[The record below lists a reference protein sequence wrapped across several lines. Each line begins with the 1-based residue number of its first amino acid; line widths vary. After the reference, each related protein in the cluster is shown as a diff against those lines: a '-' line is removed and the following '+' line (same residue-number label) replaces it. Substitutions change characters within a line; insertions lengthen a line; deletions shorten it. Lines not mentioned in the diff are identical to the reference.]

1 MYGWIDITR
10 WIGILVSV
18 GVIVNNIIKLTKNRN
33 KNPQDHIMQRL
44 LIMEMWMCVI
54 FVQLFMHKIMVVLAL

>member
-1 MYGWIDITR
+1 MYDWIDITR
-10 WIGILVSV
+10 WIGILVSA
-18 GVIVNNIIKLTKNRN
+18 GVIVSNIIKLINNRN

>member
-1 MYGWIDITR
+1 M
-10 WIGILVSV
+10 SV